1 MPISAFYEMIYMNSW
16 FAQELLSIMTDT
28 DKKLLKDLSLMLVV
42 KLALLFIIW
51 YLFFSTPTPP
61 NDASDITAPRQ
72 APLEGESP

>member
-1 MPISAFYEMIYMNSW
+1 
-16 FAQELLSIMTDT
+16 MTDT